1 MTGPAALSSLSVSH
15 TTPASDPS
23 GAEAAR
29 KEELRAAAEA
39 FEAVFLRQM
48 IGSMRS
54 ASLAEDIFGNQG
66 TEQFRDMQD
75 ARMADAMADS
85 TEFGIAELLLKQ
97 FEGKL

>member
-1 MTGPAALSSLSVSH
+1 MIDPTAFSANLAAG
-15 TTPASDPS
+15 TTATTDS
-23 GAEAAR
+23 ATAAR

-97 FEGKL
+97 FEGRI

>member
-1 MTGPAALSSLSVSH
+1 MTGPVSFPAASATGAASSS
-15 TTPASDPS
+15 TPAASD
-23 GAEAAR
+23 AR
-29 KEELRAAAEA
+29 KEGLREAAEA

-66 TEQFRDMQD
+66 SEQFRDMQD

-97 FEGKL
+97 FEGKI